1 MGLESKT
8 PKIGFRPAVWAT
20 AERNP
25 FDTELELTA
34 LGESLGLDAIFFGDR
49 MLSSVHANG
58 KSVYRSSHTEVIVT
72 LSAMAARS
80 QSIHISP
87 LVLVAPF
94 RHPVQLAKVTASLDL
109 LSQGRLLLPLGA
121 GWNPQEFQ
129 TLGIPKSEAAGRLE
143 ESIEIMRRLWGGDSV
158 DFEGRY
164 YTLKGASISPLPHRP
179 GGPPIWLGSFGP
191 MSEDV
196 WAGQAFTKGT
206 ERSLGRVG
214 RLADVWVPMLYDAAH
229 RTQIEP
235 AILNAAWERV
245 QAESETAGRKDGVS
259 FAFSHWFHCVESRED
274 EEDLMRGLS
283 AFFAGS
289 LADAKQTYLIGS
301 ADEIIDR
308 VGYLIGESMAPSWFI
323 LTMLSSS
330 RRQLEILANVIAP
343 RLRTLRAQA

>member
-1 MGLESKT
+1 MVLDANT

-25 FDTELELTA
+25 FETELELTA

-49 MLSSVHANG
+49 MLSSVEANG

-80 QSIHISP
+80 QTIHISP
-87 LVLVAPF
+87 LILVAPF

-129 TLGIPKSEAAGRLE
+129 TLGIAKSEAAERLE
-143 ESIEIMRRLWGGDSV
+143 ESIEIMRRLWTGESV
-158 DFEGRY
+158 DYEGRY
-164 YTLKGASISPLPHRP
+164 YSLKGAAISPLPHRL

-191 MSEDV
+191 MSDDV
-196 WAGQAFTKGT
+196 WNSQVFTKGT

-229 RTQIEP
+229 RTRIKPE
-235 AILNAAWERV
+235 ILNAAWEKV
-245 QAESETAGRKDGVS
+245 ESESKTAGREGDVS
-259 FAFSHWFHCVESRED
+259 FAFSHWFHCVETAED
-274 EEDLMRGLS
+274 EEDLKRGLS
-283 AFFAGS
+283 AFFSGS
-289 LADAKQTYLIGS
+289 LEDAKQTYLIGS
-301 ADEIIDR
+301 ADEILER
-308 VGYLIGESMAPSWFI
+308 VEYLLGDSMVPSWFI

-343 RLRTLRAQA
+343 RLRTLRS

>member
-1 MGLESKT
+1 MALDANT

-25 FDTELELTA
+25 FETELELTA

-49 MLSSVHANG
+49 MLSSVEADG

-94 RHPVQLAKVTASLDL
+94 RNPVQLAKVIASLDL

-121 GWNPQEFQ
+121 GWNRQEFQ
-129 TLGIPKSEAAGRLE
+129 TLGIAKSEAAGRLE
-143 ESIEIMRRLWGGDSV
+143 ESIEIMRRLWTGESV
-158 DFEGRY
+158 DYDGRY
-164 YTLKGASISPLPHRP
+164 FSLEAVAISPLPHRP

-191 MSEDV
+191 MSEDI
-196 WAGQAFTKGT
+196 WNSQAFTKGT

-214 RLADVWVPMLYDAAH
+214 RLANVWVPMLYDAAH
-229 RTQIEP
+229 RTRIKP
-235 AILNAAWERV
+235 KILNAAWEKV
-245 QAESETAGRKDGVS
+245 QSESTAAGREGAVS
-259 FAFSHWFHCVESRED
+259 FAFSHWFHCIETPND
-274 EEDLMRGLS
+274 EEDLKRGLS
-283 AFFAGS
+283 AFFSGT
-289 LADAKQTYLIGS
+289 LADAKETYLIGS
-301 ADEIIDR
+301 ADEILER
-308 VGYLIGESMAPSWFI
+308 VNYLLGTSMVPSWFI
-323 LTMLSSS
+323 FTMLSSS

-343 RLRTLRAQA
+343 RLRTLRS